1 MSLASDGTITTK
13 VEDQKGNRSK
23 ETRTAKI
30 SKVEDKGN
38 GFYLYTPDP
47 GSDISALAPEG
58 GLGGAN
64 VKYAYGFK
72 ISGKTASPVVW
83 QAALTHEFDYTKPL
97 SGVTLQKQ
105 P

>member
-1 MSLASDGTITTK
+1 MGTWTGQANGLSIHMSLASDGTITTK

-58 GLGGAN
+58 GLGGCKCQICLWFQN
-64 VKYAYGFK
+64 
-72 ISGKTASPVVW
+72 IW
-83 QAALTHEFDYTKPL
+83 
-97 SGVTLQKQ
+97 
-105 P
+105 